1 MLTMLCSLCSKICK
15 NDFDSTL
22 HASLYPMTGK
32 VAAKS
37 RLWWETI
44 KIDLF
49 HQGYHFFENETNL
62 RSYDVKREIESINMW
77 IAVWVFL
84 EQHLCNWCKF
94 WWMLMKMALKLNYHV
109 TFSTMNLFT
118 FEMCSEI
125 CFKNWFQCLKKD
137 STVRR
142 SADFSC
148 RDEKK
153 SYFTKFNKR
162 RMNSRIVFKI
172 LESEKRFNF
181 NMFIIFHLNET
192 FILQLVYAQKF
203 LLRNREKA
211 EY

>member
-1 MLTMLCSLCSKICK
+1 MHYYIPWQAKLLQKFDLDEKQLRLTSFTKAI
-15 NDFDSTL
+15 T
-22 HASLYPMTGK
+22 
-32 VAAKS
+32 
-37 RLWWETI
+37 
-44 KIDLF
+44 
-49 HQGYHFFENETNL
+49 FFENETNL

-148 RDEKK
+148 RNEKK
-153 SYFTKFNKR
+153 SYFTKFNMI
-162 RMNSRIVFKI
+162 RMNFRIIFKI
-172 LESEKRFNF
+172 LENEQGFNF
-181 NMFIIFHLNET
+181 NMFIIF
-192 FILQLVYAQKF
+192 ILIKF
-203 LLRNREKA
+203 LLYNWSMPKNSLFETMKKRNTKFEAKRLSKM
-211 EY
+211 